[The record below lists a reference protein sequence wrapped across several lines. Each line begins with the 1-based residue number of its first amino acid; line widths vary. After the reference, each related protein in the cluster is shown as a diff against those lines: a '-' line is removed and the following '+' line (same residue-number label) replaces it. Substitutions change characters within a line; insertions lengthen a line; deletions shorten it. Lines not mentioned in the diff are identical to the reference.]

1 MAHKYED
8 EENQIRTGDD
18 DNGTGTDDQYG
29 GELGS
34 GTDDN
39 SDYDD
44 QGSGSDAPLLRAGID
59 PYGQEAASS
68 NLKPDSIDTL
78 LKNSHV
84 LFRRGEYNL
93 PSTLTDGQ
101 ILLNIVDGSMYFDI
115 APYMKV
121 KPGSGVLG
129 KKSLDS
135 KTNGDEK
142 DKNKED
148 SDTKQRNC
156 RKIINGNLFGVS
168 RNEEETP
175 LKTVDIPGVP
185 SYFDGLSV
193 TVVFGTTN
201 AQRNSPVSLS
211 IKDTILGTTLQS
223 TPLVLG
229 DGQTQVYTENIVP
242 DVPYRLVWYKNKF
255 FVMSGPIAQDE

>member
-1 MAHKYED
+1 MAYKYED
-8 EENQIRTGDD
+8 EEDQIKTGDG
-18 DNGTGTDDQYG
+18 DNGTGTEDLYG
-29 GELGS
+29 GEPGS

-39 SDYDD
+39 SDYGDD
-44 QGSGSDAPLLRAGID
+44 QGSGSDAPLLGAGND
-59 PYGQEAASS
+59 PYVQDPTNSM
-68 NLKPDSIDTL
+68 LKPDPKDL
-78 LKNSHV
+78 LPNPHV
-84 LFRRGEYNL
+84 LFRRGDNNL

-115 APYMKV
+115 SPYTNL
-121 KPGSGVLG
+121 KPGSGIVIG

-135 KTNGDEK
+135 KTNESEK
-142 DKNKED
+142 DHA
-148 SDTKQRNC
+148 KQQNY

-168 RNEEETP
+168 KNEEDTP
-175 LKTVDIPGVP
+175 LKTIDIPGVP

-201 AQRNSPVSLS
+201 VQLGSPVSLS

-229 DGQTQVYTENIVP
+229 DGQTQVLAENIVP
-242 DVPYRLVWYKNKF
+242 DVPYRLVWYNNMF
-255 FVMSGPIAQDE
+255 FVMSGPIVQGE